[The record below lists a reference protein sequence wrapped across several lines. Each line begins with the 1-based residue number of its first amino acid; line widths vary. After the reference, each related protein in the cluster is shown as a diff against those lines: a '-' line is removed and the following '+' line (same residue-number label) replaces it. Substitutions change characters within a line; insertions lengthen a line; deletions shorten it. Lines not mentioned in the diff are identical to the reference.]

1 MAEHPD
7 LEAGGDASEA
17 LELEPV
23 ASGRPN
29 KRRGLIA
36 ILLIIVLFGAG
47 GWAGWNYL
55 AEKLYIDDPYDVPIV
70 RANPAPIKVRPES
83 PGGMEVPDRDKLVY
97 DRMAGEREA
106 PTMERL
112 LPPPESPLPPP
123 APPPPAAPPAPPLA
137 VPAAPVPTSAEAVPT
152 APPPPPATPVPSSAE
167 AAPTSPPLPP
177 AATSPPLPP
186 AATSPPLPP
195 AAPGPSS
202 AEAAAGSTPPVP
214 VRSSAAPPEDK
225 PASPPPVAAP
235 AAPAPA
241 DVIAARP
248 PAAPESRR
256 TAAPETRRT
265 AAPESKI
272 PAPRESRK
280 PSLPKGTYKVQLA
293 AVRSAELVKGEWDR
307 LRRRNRDLLGG
318 LELTV
323 TRADLGPGKG
333 VYYRLRAGPIAD
345 EAAARA
351 LCASLAQRRF
361 GCLVVRPDG

>member
-167 AAPTSPPLPP
+167 AAPTSPALPP
-177 AATSPPLPP
+177 AATSP
-186 AATSPPLPP
+186 ALPP